1 MERLNRY
8 DRATVAL
15 WTRSHA
21 EMGRRSADGL
31 LAEVAVHA
39 LLSGLRRHAEP
50 SDLFDCYE
58 ADAAADF
65 ALMRSLLTNGPGSE
79 LLWRVRDAAFYLR
92 WLELMGGGG

>member
-21 EMGRRSADGL
+21 EMARPSADGL

-50 SDLFDCYE
+50 SDLFDSYE
-58 ADAAADF
+58 ADAAVDF
-65 ALMRSLLTNGPGSE
+65 TLIRSLLKNGPGSE
-79 LLWRVRDAAFYLR
+79 SLWRVRDAAFYLR
-92 WLELMGGGG
+92 WLELTGSGG